1 MLEQLI
7 SQLDKDG
14 TIVIKAKITPKSGR
28 SEISGFLDDGT
39 MKVKL
44 KAAPEQGKAN
54 EELVELLAKQLKIS
68 KKNIAIISGH
78 TSPLKKILITK

>member
-1 MLEQLI
+1 MLEQLTN
-7 SQLDKDG
+7 QLGKAG
-14 TIVIKAKITPKSGR
+14 TLIIKAKITPKSGR

-54 EELVELLAKQLKIS
+54 EELVELLAEELNIS